1 MENSIAYDMLKEI
14 KAANKRLFIIA
25 IIEMVVIIS
34 MFVGF
39 LIYESQFEY
48 VTSETTTQELTSTDS
63 NKISQSIN

>member
-63 NKISQSIN
+63 NNISQSIN

>member
-25 IIEMVVIIS
+25 VIEMVVIIS

-48 VTSETTTQELTSTDS
+48 VSTETTSQELTTTES
-63 NKISQSIN
+63 NNISQNIN

>member
-48 VTSETTTQELTSTDS
+48 VSTETTSQELTSTDS
-63 NKISQSIN
+63 NNISQNIN

>member
-34 MFVGF
+34 MFVVF

-63 NKISQSIN
+63 NNISQSIN